1 MAQSFVNQVGNIGK
15 ILGAIMTAVFF
26 TMLLVTANT
35 MAQSVRE
42 RTNEIGVL
50 KTLGFTNGGMLGM
63 VLAEAVLVTLIG
75 GTIGLAAPGGLA
87 CSSSPCSASTCRA
100 SRCRPTDRRG
110 LVTWWASGWWPAR
123 CRRRRRCGCG
133 SSRRC
138 GGTDM
143 ALTKWFNQL
152 AAITAMNLRNLPARL
167 GTSLVAVVGI
177 GGVVAVLVSLLSMG
191 EGFRAAL
198 DLSGRDD
205 VALILRGGSSD
216 ELSSAF
222 DREQVN
228 VIVSAPGIV
237 RDDRGPVASREFY
250 TIVDLPMRSTG
261 TAANVPFRGVTARAV
276 EVREGFRIVAGRM
289 FEPGKDEVIVGR
301 GAFAQFGNV
310 DLGREVTW
318 GSHVWR
324 VVGVFE
330 AGGSISESE
339 VWTDLTVLQGV
350 YRRGNSVQVV
360 RALLASPAAIT
371 TAEALAR
378 GRSARQ
384 RLGAQRARV
393 LRRPVAD
400 PDHADPLRRHH
411 DRGADGHRR
420 GVRRAQHDVLRGVL
434 AHPRDRDPARA
445 RLRRRPRSSPRC
457 CSRPWCSGCS
467 AASWAGRWS
476 ISA

>member
-1 MAQSFVNQVGNIGK
+1 
-15 ILGAIMTAVFF
+15 
-26 TMLLVTANT
+26 
-35 MAQSVRE
+35 
-42 RTNEIGVL
+42 
-50 KTLGFTNGGMLGM
+50 
-63 VLAEAVLVTLIG
+63 
-75 GTIGLAAPGGLA
+75 
-87 CSSSPCSASTCRA
+87 
-100 SRCRPTDRRG
+100 
-110 LVTWWASGWWPAR
+110 
-123 CRRRRRCGCG
+123 
-133 SSRRC
+133 
-138 GGTDM
+138 M
-143 ALTKWFNQL
+143 ALAQWFNQL
-152 AAITAMNLRNLPARL
+152 VAITTMNLRNLPARL

-216 ELSSAF
+216 ELSSSF

-228 VIVSAPGIV
+228 VIVSAPGIM

-261 TAANVPFRGVTARAV
+261 TAANVPFRGVTDRAV
-276 EVREGFRIVAGRM
+276 DVREGFRIVAGRM

-350 YRRGNSVQVV
+350 YRRGSSVQVV
-360 RALLASPAAIT
+360 RALLTSPAAIT
-371 TAEALAR
+371 TLKRSLEDDPRVNVSVRSEREFYADQSRILITLIRYVGTTIAILMGIGAVFAALNTMYSAVSSRTREIATLRALGFGSAPVVASVLLEAAVLGLLGGIVGGALVYFGLNGYQASTLNWASFSQITFAFTVTPRLLVTGLVYSLA
-378 GRSARQ
+378 
-384 RLGAQRARV
+384 LGLVGGLLPGLRA
-393 LRRPVAD
+393 
-400 PDHADPLRRHH
+400 
-411 DRGADGHRR
+411 
-420 GVRRAQHDVLRGVL
+420 
-434 AHPRDRDPARA
+434 A
-445 RLRRRPRSSPRC
+445 RLPVTVGLREL
-457 CSRPWCSGCS
+457 
-467 AASWAGRWS
+467 
-476 ISA
+476 

>member
-1 MAQSFVNQVGNIGK
+1 MALAKWVNQ
-15 ILGAIMTAVFF
+15 
-26 TMLLVTANT
+26 LV
-35 MAQSVRE
+35 
-42 RTNEIGVL
+42 
-50 KTLGFTNGGMLGM
+50 
-63 VLAEAVLVTLIG
+63 
-75 GTIGLAAPGGLA
+75 
-87 CSSSPCSASTCRA
+87 
-100 SRCRPTDRRG
+100 
-110 LVTWWASGWWPAR
+110 
-123 CRRRRRCGCG
+123 
-133 SSRRC
+133 
-138 GGTDM
+138 
-143 ALTKWFNQL
+143 
-152 AAITAMNLRNLPARL
+152 AITAMNLRNLPARL

-216 ELSSAF
+216 ELSSSF

-228 VIVSAPGIV
+228 VIFAAPGIM

-261 TAANVPFRGVTARAV
+261 TAANVPFRGVTDRAV
-276 EVREGFRIVAGRM
+276 DVREGFRIVAGRM

-360 RALLASPAAIT
+360 RALLTSPAAIT
-371 TAEALAR
+371 TLKRALEDDPRVNVSVRSEREFYADQSRILVTLIRYVGTTIAILMGIGAVFAALNTMYSAVSSRTREIATLRALGFGSAPVVASVLLEAAVLGLLGGIVGGTLVYFGLNGYQASTLNWASFSQITFAFTVTPRLLLTGLVYSLA
-378 GRSARQ
+378 
-384 RLGAQRARV
+384 LGLFGGLLPGLRA
-393 LRRPVAD
+393 
-400 PDHADPLRRHH
+400 
-411 DRGADGHRR
+411 
-420 GVRRAQHDVLRGVL
+420 
-434 AHPRDRDPARA
+434 A
-445 RLRRRPRSSPRC
+445 RLPVTVGLREL
-457 CSRPWCSGCS
+457 
-467 AASWAGRWS
+467 
-476 ISA
+476 